1 MSIALVA
8 GAVTSRVVAQ
18 APSESTEEATSTTE
32 SPAETPAS
40 SEGTPTEAAATP
52 AAAPEGTPTEA
63 ATPEAAPQAT
73 PSEAATP
80 DAATPDAATPDAA
93 TPDAATPDA
102 ATPDA
107 ATPVPQDDLPPAL
120 RTRAAMDDEPLFA
133 APEQTPRA
141 PWRVLASVG
150 VGTSIRLVRN
160 LELQQERFAPA
171 YLELRGGVALPQRGR
186 VGHELSL
193 AVTGNLSGDGSYT
206 SGIDPMQQWVLS
218 PGYAVRVGFPAGAVP
233 DFVVRGRVGIPVVL
247 APDVTWGVEVDA
259 SFTYALLAG
268 LGIYAEVGYGTFF
281 GAEDRAGDLT
291 VNPVIGLELGAM
303 LDWEVLR

>member
-32 SPAETPAS
+32 SPAAETPADATPD
-40 SEGTPTEAAATP
+40 ETPTEAEAAPATPVAATEP
-52 AAAPEGTPTEA
+52 EAASPTAAAPAEA
-63 ATPEAAPQAT
+63 ATP
-73 PSEAATP
+73 
-80 DAATPDAATPDAA
+80 
-93 TPDAATPDA
+93 
-102 ATPDA
+102 
-107 ATPVPQDDLPPAL
+107 VNQDDLPPAL

-133 APEQTPRA
+133 TPVEAPRT

-150 VGTSIRLVRN
+150 FGTSIRLVKN

-171 YLELRGGVALPQRGR
+171 YLELRGAVALPQRGR

-206 SGIDPMQQWVLS
+206 SGIDPMQQWVVS

-247 APDVTWGVEVDA
+247 TPDVTWGVEVDA

-291 VNPVIGLELGAM
+291 VNPMIGLELGVM